1 MKRKVLLLAVS
12 ILSLTAFAQSEI
24 IAGKNPDVE
33 VTSKMKFA
41 VGSEFQPLKVISAED
56 QSLVGMPIV
65 CRIVERRKSNMKGQE
80 GRLVLRPL
88 YIQCYDR
95 QVALEHDDI
104 YLRGKNRCN
113 VKFWIP
119 IAFWAGG
126 GAKMPKDATY
136 KLYTK

>member
-1 MKRKVLLLAVS
+1 MKRNLLLLAAS
-12 ILSLTAFAQSEI
+12 ILSLAAFAQSEI
-24 IAGKNPDVE
+24 IAGKNPEVE
-33 VTSKMKFA
+33 VTSKMKYA
-41 VGSEFQPLKVISAED
+41 VGSEIQALRVISAED
-56 QSLVGMPIV
+56 QSLIGKPIV
-65 CRIVERRKSNMKGQE
+65 CRVVERRKSNMSGQE

-88 YIQCYDR
+88 FIQCYDR

-113 VKFWIP
+113 IKFWIP